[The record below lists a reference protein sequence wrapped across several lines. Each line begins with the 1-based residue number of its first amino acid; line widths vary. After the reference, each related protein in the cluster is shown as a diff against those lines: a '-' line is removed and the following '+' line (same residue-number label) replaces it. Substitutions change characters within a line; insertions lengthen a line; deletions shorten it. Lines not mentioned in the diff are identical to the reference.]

1 MASLYLLKKEHYPSS
16 FRGTVDYELWVMFV
30 NPPTGLANSPAEPLD
45 QCGSSGIYSSFPC
58 SSESRTNNS
67 DYESHLECQCS
78 QMICIW
84 SRRNYLPFYTVGVG
98 GWGRAVGSLQVIGDL
113 CCAKGVFEAYPWG
126 CYPHLVVPGRE
137 ERVVARVRTWSPL
150 HMWHSLLAPRCLSL
164 TTVPG
169 SAFAPGHQ
177 EVILSGN

>member
-78 QMICIW
+78 HMICIW
-84 SRRNYLPFYTVGVG
+84 SRRHYLPFYIAEVG
-98 GWGRAVGSLQVIGDL
+98 GWGRAIGSLQVIGRTGL
-113 CCAKGVFEAYPWG
+113 ILAVPKAFEAYPWG
-126 CYPHLVVPGRE
+126 CYPHFVGPGRE
-137 ERVVARVRTWSPL
+137 ERVVARVRT
-150 HMWHSLLAPRCLSL
+150 
-164 TTVPG
+164 
-169 SAFAPGHQ
+169 
-177 EVILSGN
+177 